1 MAHKEGGGIKNV
13 QKTVYMVYEWPFIQ
27 SCFWDKPHSR
37 AMCEK
42 KIIYKLKFFWDFIKN
57 TPKDTQ
63 NSEVSFYF
71 YTYVKKGRV
80 LLSSKEK
87 DDSDTVGIGPIKK

>member
-1 MAHKEGGGIKNV
+1 M
-13 QKTVYMVYEWPFIQ
+13 
-27 SCFWDKPHSR
+27 
-37 AMCEK
+37 
-42 KIIYKLKFFWDFIKN
+42 
-57 TPKDTQ
+57 PKDTQ